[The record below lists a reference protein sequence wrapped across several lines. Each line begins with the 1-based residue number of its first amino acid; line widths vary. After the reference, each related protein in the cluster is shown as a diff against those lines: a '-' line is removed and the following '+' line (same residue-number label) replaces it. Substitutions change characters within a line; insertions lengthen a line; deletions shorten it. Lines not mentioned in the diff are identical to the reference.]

1 MTWDKQ
7 HHTYVVLRPF
17 GCSRPRQIQ
26 VKTKYSQI
34 QQNPAKPEQ
43 RKSKEKAWISLD
55 CLVRIERFQG
65 VALTPWAI
73 FSLSRSF
80 AALDGRVSGV
90 KNARRVRRARLFA
103 LCGDVRHGQC
113 TLSRIPIFSKEEDA
127 KEFSRPATGLLT
139 RGGCA
144 RFTQRFQIPPPSR
157 TQLAEMHG
165 SALRNSRREAAAVAP
180 DTVGSERPDLFRSA
194 GSLPLR

>member
-1 MTWDKQ
+1 VTINNII
-7 HHTYVVLRPF
+7 HTLLANPF

-26 VKTKYSQI
+26 TKPKYSQI

-55 CLVRIERFQG
+55 CLVRIEHFQR

-73 FSLSRSF
+73 FSLRSF
-80 AALDGRVSGV
+80 AAPDGRVSGV
-90 KNARRVRRARLFA
+90 KNPRRVRRAWLFA

-113 TLSRIPIFSKEEDA
+113 TLSRIPIFSKEKDA
-127 KEFSRPATGLLT
+127 NEFSRPATGL
-139 RGGCA
+139 RPEAGWA

-165 SALRNSRREAAAVAP
+165 FAYATGGVRRRGLL
-180 DTVGSERPDLFRSA
+180 TIRSVR
-194 GSLPLR
+194 SDPI